1 LKKNAASIAVG
12 ILQVLVGS
20 ALILS
25 VTSCS
30 EQQQQQKQQTIA
42 GAATSTPG
50 AQTPLR
56 MGIAPYQEIALLV
69 NEKPLN
75 LEKKYGVSL
84 ELITMPWEDILPAV
98 ASAGQTI
105 DVGFASL
112 SDYLAKAERLN
123 SKQDDPIIYLY
134 PAWVFHGGG
143 FITFNPE
150 VPEINAKTIKDQ
162 AIVKKFLSYKVGVQK
177 NSCCHM
183 LLWKLANDAGIKL
196 PDLKI
201 TDTTLND
208 GLLATENGSLDIA
221 GAGLTQRTEAL
232 KRHGRVVLTM
242 DTVGLMDPGGFVCK
256 ASLYKKRKK
265 EIDSLVRIWFECTN
279 YVLSDIDHHNA
290 TTLAYLKAN
299 ASTNYTPAE
308 FKSALSQEFIPQ
320 SVEEAQTEVVSGN
333 GKYSVAAASDEINKY
348 LRDIGVTKSG
358 FQMPKMITP

>member
-1 LKKNAASIAVG
+1 LKKSTASIAK
-12 ILQVLVGS
+12 LTLHVLTC
-20 ALILS
+20 AAMMLCIA
-25 VTSCS
+25 SCS
-30 EQQQQQKQQTIA
+30 EQQQQDKQQSTA
-42 GAATSTPG
+42 ETAASATV
-50 AQTPLR
+50 AQAPLR

-69 NEKPLN
+69 NEKPLG
-75 LEKKYGVSL
+75 LEKKYGVTL
-84 ELITMPWEDILPAV
+84 ELITMPWEDLLPAV

-105 DVGFASL
+105 DIGFASL
-112 SDYLAKAERLN
+112 SDYLAKAKRLN

-143 FITFNPE
+143 FITFNKD
-150 VPEINAKTIKDQ
+150 VPEINAKSIKDP
-162 AIVKKFLSYKVGVQK
+162 AIVKKFLSYRVGVQK

-196 PDLKI
+196 PDLKV

-221 GAGLTQRTEAL
+221 ASGLTQRTEAL

-256 ASLYKKRKK
+256 ESIYKKRKK
-265 EIDSLVRIWFECTN
+265 EIDSLVRMWFECTN
-279 YVLSDIDHHNA
+279 YVLSDIDHHNKA
-290 TTLAYLKAN
+290 TLAYLKAN

-320 SVEEAQTEVVSGN
+320 SVEEAQTEVVSGK
-333 GKYSVAAASDEINKY
+333 GKYSISAASDEINKY
-348 LRDIGVTKSG
+348 LIDIGVAKSS